1 MFREHFA
8 RALAATIQGTI
19 SAPPGVY
26 GETLESEQLRGGSF
40 LGSVGET
47 AGMNA
52 EQWDLI
58 VDRDVGNSNA
68 RLFGGAQYHRALRE
82 FAIAVQHMGLPEVR
96 SGIFKITR
104 RATLSTL
111 LHPAPPCPTLPHPA
125 PPCPT
130 LPHSTLS
137 RPTCSNPTQP
147 YPTLPNPA
155 LTR

>member
-47 AGMNA
+47 AGLNA

-96 SGIFKITR
+96 SGTCKIAWHL
-104 RATLSTL
+104 AT
-111 LHPAPPCPTLPHPA
+111 PPPRHQL
-125 PPCPT
+125 
-130 LPHSTLS
+130 
-137 RPTCSNPTQP
+137 P
-147 YPTLPNPA
+147 YPT
-155 LTR
+155 